1 MFVKVL
7 QGDLDPS
14 ARSLLQPEKIWGPLV
29 SNISGGQEQGHSD
42 QIGNMPKNGRETNA
56 AFGWFIF
63 SNKRKQ
69 HLAMITQQTTTNM
82 YQGQSKI

>member
-1 MFVKVL
+1 MFGKVL
-7 QGDLDPS
+7 QGNLDPS

-29 SNISGGQEQGHSD
+29 SNISGGQEQGH
-42 QIGNMPKNGRETNA
+42 NMPKNGRETNA

-69 HLAMITQQTTTNM
+69 HFAMITQQTTTNM

>member
-1 MFVKVL
+1 MTTISMFGKVL

-29 SNISGGQEQGHSD
+29 SNISGGQEQ
-42 QIGNMPKNGRETNA
+42 IGNMPKNCRESNT
-56 AFGWFIF
+56 AFGWFKS

-69 HLAMITQQTTTNM
+69 HLAMITQQTTTIM
-82 YQGQSKI
+82 YQNQLKK

>member
-1 MFVKVL
+1 MTTISMFGKVL

-42 QIGNMPKNGRETNA
+42 QIGNMPKMVGDQ
-56 AFGWFIF
+56 I
-63 SNKRKQ
+63 Q
-69 HLAMITQQTTTNM
+69 HLDGLYFLINGNSTLQW
-82 YQGQSKI
+82 

>member
-1 MFVKVL
+1 MTRISIYGKVL

-42 QIGNMPKNGRETNA
+42 QIGDAKKIGRESNS

-63 SNKRKQ
+63 SNK
-69 HLAMITQQTTTNM
+69 
-82 YQGQSKI
+82 